1 MSPVTRH
8 TICPLIPGPPATIEV
23 EHREVPAVE
32 YDLYIPAGIWT
43 HRAVQAFLADPIA
56 LEGGAT
62 ISKGA
67 TGIWHGG
74 QEETHVIRIVIRSDR
89 PHHDEHDGYFAHL
102 QQRVGDLMAELAQSP
117 ETCQHEV
124 MFTAKPI
131 RLSISR
137 IIAEERS

>member
-8 TICPLIPGPPATIEV
+8 TIRPLVPGPPTTVEI
-23 EHREVPAVE
+23 EHREVAAVE

-43 HRAVQAFLADPIA
+43 HRAVQTFLADPIA
-56 LEGGAT
+56 VEGGAT

-74 QEETHVIRIVIRSDR
+74 QEETHVIRIVIRADR
-89 PHHDEHDGYFAHL
+89 NRPDEHDGYFAHL
-102 QQRVGDLMAELAQSP
+102 QQRVGELMAELAQSP
-117 ETCQHEV
+117 ETRQHEV

-131 RLSISR
+131 RLSISQLK
-137 IIAEERS
+137 